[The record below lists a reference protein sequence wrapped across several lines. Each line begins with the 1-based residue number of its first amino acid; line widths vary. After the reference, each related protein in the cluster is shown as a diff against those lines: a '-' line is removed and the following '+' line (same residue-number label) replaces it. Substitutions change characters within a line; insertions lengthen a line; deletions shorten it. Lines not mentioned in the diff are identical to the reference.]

1 MNSQVVQWNP
11 FQELEQMH
19 ERLTSLFEGA
29 RQNGR
34 KGRNVPAFEPWAP
47 VVDIVEDDRAYLVQ
61 VELPGLR
68 KEDLQITLEDC
79 VLTIA
84 GERKQEHEEKT
95 RKFHRVERAYG
106 SFSRSFG
113 LPENVDPEKIEAR
126 FRDGVLAV
134 AIAKSESARPRQ
146 IEVKVN

>member
-1 MNSQVVQWNP
+1 MNNQIVQWNP

-19 ERLTSLFEGA
+19 ERLTSLFDHG
-29 RQNGR
+29 QP
-34 KGRNVPAFEPWAP
+34 KGRNGQNVPALQTWAP
-47 VVDIVEDDRAYLVQ
+47 IVDITEDDRAYLLK
-61 VELPGLR
+61 VELPGVR
-68 KEDLQITLEDC
+68 KEDVHVTLEDG
-79 VLTIA
+79 VLTVA

-95 RKFHRVERAYG
+95 RKFHRLERSYG

-113 LPENVDPEKIEAR
+113 LPENIDPEKIEAR
-126 FRDGVLAV
+126 FRDGILAV

>member
-1 MNSQVVQWNP
+1 MNHPIVQWHP

-19 ERLTSLFEGA
+19 RRLTSLFEE
-29 RQNGR
+29 GR
-34 KGRNVPAFEPWAP
+34 SSGRPGRDLPELWAP
-47 VVDIVEDDRAYLVQ
+47 VVDITEDDRAYLVKA
-61 VELPGLR
+61 ELPGLR
-68 KEDLQITLEDC
+68 KEDVHITLENGT
-79 VLTIA
+79 LTIA

-106 SFSRSFG
+106 SFSRSFE
-113 LPENVDPEKIEAR
+113 LPGNVDPEKIEAR

-134 AIAKSESARPRQ
+134 AIAKAESARPRQ